1 MAATAR
7 PPDKT
12 GKRKFTPTTYT
23 AKAIPETGFVRLPS
37 ILAVYPVSRTTW
49 HTGVKSGRFPAPV
62 RLGARTVAWRA
73 EDIRELLTRG
83 EA

>member
-1 MAATAR
+1 MAAT
-7 PPDKT
+7 T
-12 GKRKFTPTTYT
+12 KRKFTAQTY
-23 AKAIPETGFVRLPS
+23 KPHPIPETGFVRLPS

-73 EDIRELLTRG
+73 EDIRKLIDG
-83 EA
+83 EPS